1 MKSFIQASSRILL
14 PLVAFCLL
22 ISLPDCRKKSEVSE
36 KKPVVTIENLQTAY
50 GIALKR
56 ATWYRQYA
64 EKARKDRR
72 SNIAF
77 LFQAVSRSEEI
88 HAAGHAALLR
98 TQGVEPAPVQIDSV
112 ALGSVTQSLKM
123 ALSSESLEFE
133 SLYPNLVR
141 SAEVEKF
148 DAAVTQFKRVGDADA
163 RHSQLFKEAADR
175 DGNIGRATYY
185 ICPDCGYIITS
196 AKTEE
201 CPNCKV
207 KKDRF
212 EKI

>member
-1 MKSFIQASSRILL
+1 MKSLTQVSFRFILSFVLAA
-14 PLVAFCLL
+14 LVIPVSGCN
-22 ISLPDCRKKSEVSE
+22 KKTEVAE

-72 SNIAF
+72 SNAAF

-88 HAAGHAALLR
+88 HATNHAALLR
-98 TQGVEPAPVQIDSV
+98 MQGVEPAPVQIDSV

-133 SLYPNLVR
+133 SLYPNLIR

-148 DAAVTQFKRVGDADA
+148 DSAAHQFKMIGDSDA

-185 ICPDCGYIITS
+185 ICPQCGYIITS
-196 AKTEE
+196 AKTDE
-201 CPNCKV
+201 CPTCKV